1 MLQPIR
7 KGVMLNFMA
16 KLRLLRLK
24 VLRKTNAELEKQI
37 HLQSNLNKLLKEE
50 DEIQRKTNSGN

>member
-1 MLQPIR
+1 
-7 KGVMLNFMA
+7 MLNFMA